1 MSLGAILGQML
12 QQGMAGPAQSRM
24 RQGAGAAGGGVE
36 QILGALLSGAQGGM
50 SGGAAPGAGGM
61 GGLLG
66 AVLGG
71 AQGGVPGATRPGA
84 TGPGATGFGATGIGA
99 AAQQGGQSAA
109 MGGGMGDLLG
119 AMLGGRAGGAQRPA
133 AGGGAGGIGDM
144 LGAMLGAG
152 GAQRGGAASAAQ
164 GGGMGDLLGAMLGG
178 GADGAQR
185 PAAGGG
191 AGGIGD
197 MLGAMLGGQAGGGAG
212 GGAAM
217 AVLGGLAL
225 NALRGFAA
233 QQGAAAPAI
242 APQDAQTLVDDEAE
256 ALALRAMIAAMK
268 ADGRLD
274 QAEVETLRRTIAEGG
289 ITDAELA
296 FVQAELEKPLDIA
309 ALAQAAR
316 GPLAAAQTYAAS
328 IVAIAIDTD
337 AERAYLRA
345 LAQALGLDAATVAR
359 LHEMTGAPAV

>member
-1 MSLGAILGQML
+1 ML

-144 LGAMLGAG
+144 LGAMLG
-152 GAQRGGAASAAQ
+152 
-164 GGGMGDLLGAMLGG
+164 
-178 GADGAQR
+178 
-185 PAAGGG
+185 
-191 AGGIGD
+191 
-197 MLGAMLGGQAGGGAG
+197 GQAGGGAG

-242 APQDAQTLVDDEAE
+242 APQEAQTLVDDEAE

-309 ALAQAAR
+309 ALTQAAR

>member
-71 AQGGVPGATRPGA
+71 AQGGVPGATR
-84 TGPGATGFGATGIGA
+84 PGATGFGATGIGA

-178 GADGAQR
+178 GAGGAQR

-197 MLGAMLGGQAGGGAG
+197 MLGAMLGGQAGGGVGGGAG

-289 ITDAELA
+289 ATDAELA

>member
-84 TGPGATGFGATGIGA
+84 TGFGATGIGA

-119 AMLGGRAGGAQRPA
+119 AMLGGGAGGAQRPA
-133 AGGGAGGIGDM
+133 AGV
-144 LGAMLGAG
+144 
-152 GAQRGGAASAAQ
+152 
-164 GGGMGDLLGAMLGG
+164 
-178 GADGAQR
+178 
-185 PAAGGG
+185 G

-197 MLGAMLGGQAGGGAG
+197 MLGAMLGGQAGGGVGGGAG

-242 APQDAQTLVDDEAE
+242 APQEAQTLVDDEAE

-309 ALAQAAR
+309 ALTQAAR

>member
-1 MSLGAILGQML
+1 
-12 QQGMAGPAQSRM
+12 
-24 RQGAGAAGGGVE
+24 
-36 QILGALLSGAQGGM
+36 
-50 SGGAAPGAGGM
+50 
-61 GGLLG
+61 
-66 AVLGG
+66 
-71 AQGGVPGATRPGA
+71 
-84 TGPGATGFGATGIGA
+84 
-99 AAQQGGQSAA
+99 
-109 MGGGMGDLLG
+109 
-119 AMLGGRAGGAQRPA
+119 
-133 AGGGAGGIGDM
+133 
-144 LGAMLGAG
+144 
-152 GAQRGGAASAAQ
+152 
-164 GGGMGDLLGAMLGG
+164 
-178 GADGAQR
+178 
-185 PAAGGG
+185 
-191 AGGIGD
+191 
-197 MLGAMLGGQAGGGAG
+197 
-212 GGAAM
+212 M

-289 ITDAELA
+289 ATEAELA

>member
-144 LGAMLGAG
+144 LGAMLG
-152 GAQRGGAASAAQ
+152 
-164 GGGMGDLLGAMLGG
+164 
-178 GADGAQR
+178 
-185 PAAGGG
+185 
-191 AGGIGD
+191 
-197 MLGAMLGGQAGGGAG
+197 GQAGGGAG

-242 APQDAQTLVDDEAE
+242 APQEAQTLVDDEAE

-289 ITDAELA
+289 ATDAELA

-309 ALAQAAR
+309 ALTQAAR

>member
-1 MSLGAILGQML
+1 
-12 QQGMAGPAQSRM
+12 
-24 RQGAGAAGGGVE
+24 
-36 QILGALLSGAQGGM
+36 
-50 SGGAAPGAGGM
+50 
-61 GGLLG
+61 
-66 AVLGG
+66 
-71 AQGGVPGATRPGA
+71 
-84 TGPGATGFGATGIGA
+84 
-99 AAQQGGQSAA
+99 
-109 MGGGMGDLLG
+109 
-119 AMLGGRAGGAQRPA
+119 
-133 AGGGAGGIGDM
+133 
-144 LGAMLGAG
+144 
-152 GAQRGGAASAAQ
+152 
-164 GGGMGDLLGAMLGG
+164 
-178 GADGAQR
+178 
-185 PAAGGG
+185 
-191 AGGIGD
+191 
-197 MLGAMLGGQAGGGAG
+197 
-212 GGAAM
+212 M

-242 APQDAQTLVDDEAE
+242 APQEAQTLVDDEAE

>member
-133 AGGGAGGIGDM
+133 AGV
-144 LGAMLGAG
+144 
-152 GAQRGGAASAAQ
+152 
-164 GGGMGDLLGAMLGG
+164 
-178 GADGAQR
+178 
-185 PAAGGG
+185 G

-197 MLGAMLGGQAGGGAG
+197 MLGAMLGGQAGGGVGGGAG

-309 ALAQAAR
+309 ALTQAAR

>member
-144 LGAMLGAG
+144 LGAMLG
-152 GAQRGGAASAAQ
+152 
-164 GGGMGDLLGAMLGG
+164 
-178 GADGAQR
+178 
-185 PAAGGG
+185 
-191 AGGIGD
+191 
-197 MLGAMLGGQAGGGAG
+197 GQAGGGAG

-242 APQDAQTLVDDEAE
+242 APQEAQTLVDDEAE